1 MTAGELA
8 RVAGREVGWW
18 TVGGLRLFGRA
29 RKRAVVWLGS
39 VAGAWWVEAW
49 SLLAGLV
56 LVVLL
61 PGLWCRLSPGSYRR
75 RVREPVWRRRM
86 RRQLHRSWPA
96 LMESCGLGRRVTASD
111 GTAALAVPT
120 LRRAGWR
127 SGRLV
132 AVPELLLGQTV
143 DDVHDAAERLRVAV
157 GASRVRVVPDD
168 KATRCEV
175 VWLFGDPLA
184 EPFHATVPDRSTPV
198 QLESAVLGVT
208 EDGDPW
214 RLDLRVSTLVA
225 GASGS
230 GKASAMW
237 GLMLALAPGIRAG
250 LVEVAGI
257 DLKGGMELAM
267 GRALF
272 TRYATTP
279 EEAVVVLEDTAQAL
293 QARARLIA
301 GVVRTHEPTPTDP
314 LVVVLV
320 DELAAL
326 TAYLTDRDLLRRAE
340 AALSVVLSQGRAPGF
355 YLFGFVQDPRKETV
369 KMRHLFVQSFGLRLR
384 DREEV
389 AMVLGDGAVHA
400 GAACH
405 QISRSTP
412 GVGYVLGEDGR
423 VLRVRAG
430 HVTDPMIRELAARFP
445 APRQIPVVLP
455 DPDPDGGSRSARSA
469 SSPRRP
475 RTARTTNDTT
485 AQGSAA

>member
-8 RVAGREVGWW
+8 RVVGREVGWW
-18 TVGGLRLFGRA
+18 TVGGLRLIA
-29 RKRAVVWLGS
+29 HAWKRGVAWLGS
-39 VAGAWWVEAW
+39 VAGAWWLEAW
-49 SLLAGLV
+49 SLVAGLV
-56 LVVLL
+56 AVVLL
-61 PGLWCRLSPGSYRR
+61 PALWCRLSPGSYRR
-75 RVREPVWRRRM
+75 RVREPVWRRRV
-86 RRQLHRSWPA
+86 RRHLHRSWPA
-96 LMESCGLGRRVTASD
+96 LMESCGLGGRVTAYD
-111 GTAALAVPT
+111 GTAALAVPA